1 MHVVNR
7 LSYAVEQ
14 RLRLIDFLLAN
25 YGRVG
30 RPQLQDYFGISAPQA
45 SNDLA
50 AYHALAPGNMEYQG
64 SVRAYV
70 TTARFHRHWA

>member
-1 MHVVNR
+1 MSR
-7 LSYAVEQ
+7 TYAIEQ

-25 YGRVG
+25 YGHVG

-50 AYHALAPGNMEYQG
+50 TYQALASGNMAYD
-64 SVRAYV
+64 STVRAYV
-70 TTARFHRHWA
+70 ATADFQRYWP